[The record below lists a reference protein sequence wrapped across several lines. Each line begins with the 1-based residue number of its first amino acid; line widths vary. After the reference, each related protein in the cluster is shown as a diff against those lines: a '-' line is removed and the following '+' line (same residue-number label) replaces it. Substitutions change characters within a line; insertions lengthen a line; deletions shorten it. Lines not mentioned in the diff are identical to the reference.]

1 MVDYVTLK
9 RQARGPK
16 EVEQQPKPLSTHE
29 KLKNALAKRD
39 FWRKAAADPAQ
50 TPSSAAAA
58 SDLAKSWDAA
68 ALAYQK
74 ALKPPNEDADESN
87 PSTAVNL
94 TLPPDLAR
102 AFQGP
107 KMERPPKSQTSQSAS
122 PALSRDI
129 AESDLASRP
138 VEALTPSIA
147 KTDTIATAAP
157 AARNQTPEPRGIAT
171 SITIVLMFGCALL
184 LFAFS
189 RTIGIYLAALAF
201 RLTGFTPLSYFILM
215 IFGVPMF
222 D

>member
-1 MVDYVTLK
+1 
-9 RQARGPK
+9 
-16 EVEQQPKPLSTHE
+16 VEQQPKPLSTHK

-74 ALKPPNEDADESN
+74 ALMPPNEDADESN

-107 KMERPPKSQTSQSAS
+107 DRNRPPKSETSQY
-122 PALSRDI
+122 PSR
-129 AESDLASRP
+129 RG
-138 VEALTPSIA
+138 
-147 KTDTIATAAP
+147 
-157 AARNQTPEPRGIAT
+157 ARGP
-171 SITIVLMFGCALL
+171 LFG
-184 LFAFS
+184 
-189 RTIGIYLAALAF
+189 
-201 RLTGFTPLSYFILM
+201 
-215 IFGVPMF
+215 
-222 D
+222 